1 MIIDI
6 DIKIANSSGKLVHS
20 FSKRFNEKLDL
31 SDNIEKDNGMSKDF
45 EDFLAEYLTA
55 SGRVVRKK
63 LITEMPGSLQN
74 NTGVRSGDGRYWEE
88 TEDGITDSEME
99 YRIRIGKNKVI
110 AGRIPFQRLN
120 RLNSVTDALDKA
132 EDEYLGAAERSSVIN
147 RSDYTGFDGGGM
159 NPDAGRKDITA
170 DLERNIQN
178 LMIQAVEKYESNF
191 YHMEKEREDYSITP
205 D

>member
-31 SDNIEKDNGMSKDF
+31 SDKIEKDNGISKDF

-63 LITEMPGSLQN
+63 LITEMPESLQN
-74 NTGVRSGDGRYWEE
+74 NSGLRSESGRYWEE
-88 TEDGITDSEME
+88 IDDGITDSEME

-110 AGRIPFQRLN
+110 AGKIPFQRLN

-132 EDEYLGAAERSSVIN
+132 EDEYLGLSGRSSAIN
-147 RSDYTGFDGGGM
+147 PADYTGFNGGSM
-159 NPDAGRKDITA
+159 NPDAGKKDITA
-170 DLERNIQN
+170 DFERNIQN

-191 YHMEKEREDYSITP
+191 YHMEKEREDYSIIP

>member
-20 FSKRFNEKLDL
+20 FSKRFNERLDL

-63 LITEMPGSLQN
+63 LITEVSGGIQN
-74 NTGVRSGDGRYWEE
+74 SGLRSEAGRYWEE
-88 TEDGITDSEME
+88 TDDGITDSEME

-120 RLNSVTDALDKA
+120 RLNSVTNALDKA
-132 EDEYLGAAERSSVIN
+132 EDEYLGVSESSSIIN
-147 RSDYTGFDGGGM
+147 RTDYTGFDGSGLS
-159 NPDAGRKDITA
+159 PDTGRKDVTA

-191 YHMEKEREDYSITP
+191 YHMEKEKEEYSQL
-205 D
+205 

>member
-20 FSKRFNEKLDL
+20 FSKRFNERLDL

-63 LITEMPGSLQN
+63 LITEVSGGIQN
-74 NTGVRSGDGRYWEE
+74 SGLKSEAGRYWEE
-88 TEDGITDSEME
+88 TDDGITDSEME

-120 RLNSVTDALDKA
+120 RLNSVTNALDKA
-132 EDEYLGAAERSSVIN
+132 EDEYLGVSESSSIIN
-147 RSDYTGFDGGGM
+147 RTDYTGFDGGGLS
-159 NPDAGRKDITA
+159 PDTGRKDVTA

-191 YHMEKEREDYSITP
+191 YHMEKEKEEYSQL
-205 D
+205 

>member
-31 SDNIEKDNGMSKDF
+31 SDKIEKDSGISKDF
-45 EDFLAEYLTA
+45 EDFLAEYLTE

-63 LITEMPGSLQN
+63 LITEIPESLQKN
-74 NTGVRSGDGRYWEE
+74 SGLRSEDGRYWEE
-88 TEDGITDSEME
+88 TDDGITDSEME
-99 YRIRIGKNKVI
+99 YRIHIGKNKVI
-110 AGRIPFQRLN
+110 AGRIPLSRLN
-120 RLNSVTDALDKA
+120 RLNSVTDALDQV
-132 EDEYLGAAERSSVIN
+132 EDEYLGESERSIAIN
-147 RSDYTGFDGGGM
+147 RSDYTGFHGSGM

-170 DLERNIQN
+170 DFERNIQN

-191 YHMEKEREDYSITP
+191 YHMEKEKEDYGITP

>member
-74 NTGVRSGDGRYWEE
+74 NTGVRSEAGRYWEE

-132 EDEYLGAAERSSVIN
+132 EDEYLGVAERSSVIN
-147 RSDYTGFDGGGM
+147 RPDYTGFDGGGM

-191 YHMEKEREDYSITP
+191 YHMEKKREDYSITP

>member
-45 EDFLAEYLTA
+45 EDFLAEYQT
-55 SGRVVRKK
+55 SSVRVVRKK
-63 LITEMPGSLQN
+63 LITEIPGSLQN
-74 NTGVRSGDGRYWEE
+74 NSGLRSEAGRYWEE

-132 EDEYLGAAERSSVIN
+132 EDEYLGVSERSSAVN
-147 RSDYTGFDGGGM
+147 RPDYTGFDVGGM
-159 NPDAGRKDITA
+159 NPEAGRKDITA

-191 YHMEKEREDYSITP
+191 YHMEKEKEEYSIIP